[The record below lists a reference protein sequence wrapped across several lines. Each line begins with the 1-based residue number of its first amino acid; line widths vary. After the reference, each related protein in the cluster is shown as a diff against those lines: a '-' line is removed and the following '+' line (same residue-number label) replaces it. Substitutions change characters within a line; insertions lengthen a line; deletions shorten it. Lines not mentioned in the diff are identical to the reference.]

1 LRGASLSGQLS
12 LQKGFQGD
20 GVVMLGVFGSEQECD
35 HAITRRLQDR
45 LPGLWVGLQFGGVL
59 PLELFPPGRVMMER
73 LGVALLSM
81 LRAEQNHLLVGTFDL
96 NAVGLDA
103 RVILEGLVDDA
114 AVEGAERLQL
124 DDVAPAAD
132 FLGSFHGLLD
142 EGITGLGTVAA
153 YVHGHL
159 RHGRVLLEEHAVG
172 DVLEVGEGLALTS
185 DEAARIVSLYIE
197 QETVF
202 QVVLLHGGWEA
213 K

>member
-1 LRGASLSGQLS
+1 LFGG
-12 LQKGFQGD
+12 
-20 GVVMLGVFGSEQECD
+20 FGSEQECD
-35 HAITRRLQDR
+35 QAITRRLQDR
-45 LPGLWVGLQFGGVL
+45 LPDPWVGFQFGGVL
-59 PLELFPPGRVMMER
+59 PLELFPPGRVMMEC
-73 LGVALLSM
+73 LGVVLLSM

-153 YVHGHL
+153 YVHGHF
-159 RHGRVLLEEHAVG
+159 RHGRVLLEEDAVG